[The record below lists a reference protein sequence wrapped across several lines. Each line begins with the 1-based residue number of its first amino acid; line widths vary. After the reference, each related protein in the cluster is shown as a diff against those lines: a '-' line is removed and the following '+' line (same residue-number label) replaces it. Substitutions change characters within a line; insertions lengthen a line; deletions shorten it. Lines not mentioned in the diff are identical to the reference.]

1 MNIAIIGTGNVG
13 KALAQ
18 RWLAKGHRVIIGSR
32 EPASAKMETM
42 LAGFGSAASGA
53 ALESAAKDAD
63 VVLLAVPWE
72 AAISSVRSLG
82 NLTNKVLIDATNP
95 IAMTPE
101 GLQAG
106 LVIGHTTSAAEQI
119 AAAAP
124 DARVV
129 KAFNQ
134 AGAGVMANPAVTS
147 TESTMFICGDDDDA
161 KQVTTQ
167 LAEDLSIGVLDAGDL
182 RQARLLEPLG
192 MLWIHLCYLR
202 GKGPDFCFK
211 VSDINAA

>member
-18 RWLAKGHRVIIGSR
+18 RWLAKGHRVIFGSR
-32 EPASAKMETM
+32 EPASSKMETL
-42 LAGFGSAASGA
+42 LAGLGTEASGA

-72 AAISSVRSLG
+72 AALSTVRSLG
-82 NLTNKVLIDATNP
+82 ELTDKVLIDATNP

-119 AAAAP
+119 AAVAT

-147 TESTMFICGDDDDA
+147 TDSTMFICGDDDDA

-167 LAEDLSIGVLDAGDL
+167 LAEDLAIRVLDAGDL

-192 MLWIHLCYLR
+192 MLWIHMCYLR
-202 GKGPDFCFK
+202 GKGPNFCFN
-211 VSDINAA
+211 VSEVNAA